1 MTLLLTLW
9 VNKPFLSAQCS
20 AQDDTG
26 RGRGALVWFGFE
38 LGGGGC

>member
-1 MTLLLTLW
+1 MDRMTLLLTLW

-26 RGRGALVWFGFE
+26 RARGSFCSVWF
-38 LGGGGC
+38 